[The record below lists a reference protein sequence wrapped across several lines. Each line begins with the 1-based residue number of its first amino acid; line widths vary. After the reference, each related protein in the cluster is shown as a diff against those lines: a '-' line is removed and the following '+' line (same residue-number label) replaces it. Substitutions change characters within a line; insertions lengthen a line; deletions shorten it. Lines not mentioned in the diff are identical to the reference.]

1 MKSPTIPNPAEPGRP
16 LRPAQITD
24 RAKRYRANHPDV
36 RPPGPRIC
44 GFCGRRSNNRRTV
57 FVGHIDGDESHTEP
71 ENLIWTC
78 RACNARHANT
88 AKRAGIGRRVKQ
100 YNPRSKYARKAAAA
114 GGARNLAQWVSA
126 VRIMR
131 GEIPGDVRE
140 AVAMIHATPPADR
153 SEYAREIWRLR
164 REHGTDRLEEVPF

>member
-1 MKSPTIPNPAEPGRP
+1 MKTPTIPNPAEPGRP
-16 LRPAQITD
+16 LRPAEITD

-44 GFCGRRSNNRRTV
+44 AFCGRRSNDRRTV
-57 FVGHIDGDESHTEP
+57 FVGHIDGDESHSNP

-88 AKRAGIGRRVKQ
+88 AKRAGLGKRTRQ
-100 YNPRSKYARKAAAA
+100 FNPRRRPSPSR
-114 GGARNLAQWVSA
+114 GARSLAQWVSA

-131 GEIPGDVRE
+131 GDLPGDVRK
-140 AVAMIHATPPADR
+140 AVAMIHATPPEDR